1 MVHLSMNQVW
11 RRDLETHTHTQMQNP
26 PPALYTL
33 SFGIRRLR
41 FKRTAPQH
49 WYLKARA
56 LPAALQTGRNLLQEA
71 CLLIP
76 FASRVYGRVWDSS
89 LEIQGCGC

>member
-1 MVHLSMNQVW
+1 
-11 RRDLETHTHTQMQNP
+11 MQNP

-89 LEIQGCGC
+89 LEFKAADAEASALDIRDYGLGVSGAGV